1 MTEPGAAKTPVASGD
16 MANQNL
22 TANFVA
28 VVAAGAVTGVLGLVF
43 WAAAGRLYPANE
55 LGAASAL
62 INTAVML
69 ATLSSSSVGALYER
83 FLPLAYG
90 RSRSV
95 IRVGQLAVA
104 VFSVG
109 AAALILVVGPTAKLL
124 TGGTEVVA
132 FLVFCVVTTAFAL
145 QDHIVT
151 GLQVARWS
159 AYKNVF
165 HSVSKLVI
173 LICFAVFSTSTWAIV
188 GSWWIPAVVGL
199 AALSIVVRRRI
210 TQTVDLQRAAE
221 LPGSRELW
229 SYFAG
234 SVGILAVGTAV
245 PLVVPLLV
253 VAQFGVSENA
263 YFAVAWSMVSAGVIV
278 LHMLIGPFVAEAA
291 SAEPAKQ
298 LALLKRFSLLL
309 GAAAC
314 LGAVGLAAAGPFIL
328 GVVGD
333 DYRSNGAVLLYYAA
347 AVLPLTSI
355 YIIYQAFARATRRLR
370 LAVAIQTLN
379 AAIILGGISLSTSG
393 EGLAEV
399 GRWFLAGELVSAVLS
414 LAALA
419 VGVNRTRAQN
429 VKSAN

>member
-1 MTEPGAAKTPVASGD
+1 
-16 MANQNL
+16 
-22 TANFVA
+22 
-28 VVAAGAVTGVLGLVF
+28 
-43 WAAAGRLYPANE
+43 
-55 LGAASAL
+55 
-62 INTAVML
+62 ML

-83 FLPLAYG
+83 FLPLAHG
-90 RSRSV
+90 RTRSV

-109 AAALILVVGPTAKLL
+109 AAALILLIGPTAKLL
-124 TGGTEVVA
+124 TGGTEVFA
-132 FLVFCVVTTAFAL
+132 FLAFCVVTTSFAL

-165 HSVSKLVI
+165 HSVGKLVI
-173 LICFAVFSTSTWAIV
+173 LVGFAAFSTSAWAII
-188 GSWWIPAVVGL
+188 GSWWIPAVVGFAVL
-199 AALSIVVRRRI
+199 AVVVRRRI
-210 TQTVDLQRAAE
+210 IRTVDLQRAAE
-221 LPGSRELW
+221 LPGVRELG

-253 VAQFGVSENA
+253 VAHFGVSENA
-263 YFAVAWSMVSAGVIV
+263 YFAVAWSMVSAAVIV

-291 SAEPAKQ
+291 SAEPTQQ

-314 LGAVGLAAAGPFIL
+314 LGAVGLAAVGPFIL

-370 LAVAIQTLN
+370 HAVAIQILN

-393 EGLAEV
+393 KSLAEV

-419 VGVNRTRAQN
+419 VSVTRTRTRN
-429 VKSAN
+429 RKSGN